1 VITSATELAR
11 QRAAASGERHALRAI
26 EGRPIRARLRRIRE
40 LLTWLADLGPIDP
53 PRLFDE
59 PATALAVERILT
71 LLVDLALACNSDVA
85 ASVLGCTPKN
95 YEDSFDL
102 ATRAGMIT
110 PELAEQLRPS
120 AAMRNVL
127 VHHSL
132 DVDQAQ
138 VAMAVP
144 RAPALYGEYAAQVA
158 AYVAGRAT

>member
-1 VITSATELAR
+1 MTTPVTELAR
-11 QRAAASGERHALRAI
+11 ARAI
-26 EGRPIRARLRRIRE
+26 DGRAIRARLRRIRE
-40 LLTWLADLGPIDP
+40 LLTWLAELGPIDP

-85 ASVLGCTPKN
+85 GSVLGRGPKT
-95 YEDSFDL
+95 YEESFDL
-102 ATRAGMIT
+102 AASAGMIS
-110 PELAEQLRPS
+110 PELAKELRPS
-120 AAMRNVL
+120 AAIRNVL

-144 RAPALYGEYAAQVA
+144 RAPAQYGEYAAQVA
-158 AYVAGRAT
+158 AFLARRAT

>member
-1 VITSATELAR
+1 MTTPATELAR

-26 EGRPIRARLRRIRE
+26 DGRAIRARLRRIRE

-85 ASVLGCTPKN
+85 ASVLGRNPQT
-95 YEDSFDL
+95 YEESFDL
-102 ATRAGMIT
+102 AARAGMIT
-110 PELAEQLRPS
+110 SELATQLQPS

-127 VHHSL
+127 VHRCL

-144 RAPALYGEYAAQVA
+144 RAPVHYGEYATQVA
-158 AYVAGRAT
+158 AFVAARAT